1 MARAATDKAKWTV
14 MVYMAA
20 GDGADLDANA
30 VSDLQ
35 EMERANVGGD
45 VNVVVQIN
53 RFWPAKPQRYRIG
66 DGQTTLV
73 RADIMDGEPI
83 LDRTGTETAPPQKDG
98 ANMGR
103 KETLANF
110 LQWSRHHY
118 PADRYFLVLWGH
130 AYGLGYGRDHGDPMT
145 LPEIRDAIGLFR
157 QKLDA
162 KAQPIAGEW
171 PKLDLLGANA
181 CAMSYAEAACE
192 LSPEVQYLV
201 ASEIAVPLA
210 GWPYEAILG
219 CMSKRAETDAAWD
232 MSAEAVGQL
241 VADRYVAQFD
251 GSASGERGAMSVLNL
266 SVAEGLTGHV
276 AELGQA
282 IVDVVDGA
290 DKGAGERRAQIRAA
304 FLATAAGDVRPLVDL
319 VDLAERLDDVCVDL
333 RELSPHPTLE
343 ALSTAARRLASFLAP
358 GMETFHDAA
367 EGREPP
373 KLVTFLAQHRDL
385 DGLHGIGIFAP
396 FVTDERDL
404 KRLGMDATSAETGRP
419 AYDKLALAKAAKA
432 WPSLVFDRLR
442 AGLPEPV
449 LAGVEGSGA
458 SSRADRSAVTQML
471 ASLDSTLDALDRRIA
486 ATRSKVLANMPAVAT
501 AVPAVLGQ
509 PALNMLG
516 MMQLLRH
523 EDVDKMLAASA
534 TAAPM
539 TRGVGGSAAASST
552 PVWSG
557 STIGTSDQVDQTA
570 HAFFG
575 LERLIGETERTIRR
589 TLTNGT
595 FGLGPG
601 LGAPRDKEGLLG
613 APRDKEG
620 LLGAGRDKEGLL
632 GRDKEGLLGRDKEG
646 LLGVGSAGSMAGA
659 SPGAIIG
666 ELFRQVG
673 VAMQS
678 LETAGADAE
687 TIGVKALL
695 APGGTPA
702 LGLLSHVT
710 LAKSRLE
717 RAFRALSEASTDLR
731 RTVHRVASHPTYG
744 VGPGSQG
751 VSIDDRREL
760 ASVSGLN
767 STALNLL

>member
-1 MARAATDKAKWTV
+1 MADEETAKAKWTV

-35 EMERANVGGD
+35 EMERANVGRD

-83 LDRTGTETAPPQKDG
+83 ADGKSRKTARPQKNG
-98 ANMGR
+98 ANMGT

-145 LPEIRDAIGLFR
+145 LPEIRDAIHMFR
-157 QKLDA
+157 LPLDA
-162 KAQPIAGEW
+162 KAQDGVPPAW

-192 LSPEVQYLV
+192 LSAEVQCLV
-201 ASEIAVPLA
+201 ASEIAVPLV
-210 GWPYEAILG
+210 GWPYETILG
-219 CMSKRAETDAAWD
+219 CMSKQAEADSAWN
-232 MSAEAVGQL
+232 MTPEAVGQL

-251 GSASGERGAMSVLNL
+251 GSASGERVAMSVLDLN
-266 SVAEGLTGHV
+266 VADTLTRHV
-276 AELGQA
+276 ADLGQA
-282 IVDVVDGA
+282 IVNVVDGT
-290 DKGAGERRAQIRAA
+290 DKGAGERLAQIRAA

-319 VDLAERLDDVCVDL
+319 VDLSERLDDACVDL
-333 RELSPHPTLE
+333 RELAPHATLE
-343 ALSTAARRLASFLAP
+343 PLSAAARRLALLLTPA
-358 GMETFHDAA
+358 MEATHDG
-367 EGREPP
+367 EQGRDTPR
-373 KLVTFLAQHRDL
+373 LVTFVAQHKDL
-385 DGLHGIGIFAP
+385 EGLNGIGIFAP

-404 KRLGMDATSAETGRP
+404 KRLGMDATAPDTGRP
-419 AYDKLALAKAAKA
+419 AYEKLALAKAATA
-432 WPSLVFDRLR
+432 WAPLVFDRLR

-449 LAGVEGSGA
+449 LAGIEGSGA
-458 SSRADRSAVTQML
+458 GNRADRSALTQML

-486 ATRSKVLANMPAVAT
+486 ATRSKAVASLPVAT
-501 AVPAVLGQ
+501 AVPAVLEQ
-509 PALNMLG
+509 SAFNMLG

-523 EDVDKMLAASA
+523 EEVDKMLVAST
-534 TAAPM
+534 TASPL
-539 TRGVGGSAAASST
+539 TKGVGGSASASST
-552 PVWSG
+552 QVWSG
-557 STIGTSDQVDQTA
+557 STIGTGDQVDQTA
-570 HAFFG
+570 NAFFG
-575 LERLIGETERTIRR
+575 LERLIGKTERTIRR
-589 TLTNGT
+589 SLTNGT

-620 LLGAGRDKEGLL
+620 LLGAPRDKEGLL

-646 LLGVGSAGSMAGA
+646 LLGIGSPASTAGA
-659 SPGAIIG
+659 TPGAVIA

-678 LETAGADAE
+678 LEAAGADAE
-687 TIGVKALL
+687 TIAAKALL

-702 LGLLSHVT
+702 FELLSHVT

-744 VGPGSQG
+744 VGPGPHG
-751 VSIDDRREL
+751 VTIDDRREL
-760 ASVSGLN
+760 ASASGLN
-767 STALNLL
+767 STELALL